1 MIELYCTDRYF
12 VTLCSSLRH
21 PLGKEIFSEIVSEL
35 VSTGCSIHSALFY
48 IKMWQGKCPEGNRE
62 PEGAAFEPST
72 NISTSQTAS
81 SSSMRHSTVAYN
93 MRGVRSF
100 NGSDGDMSHSS
111 TEAGE
116 QPFGRQVPG
125 REGVHYVLGNM
136 RTANGNFPETAAHS
150 EDDPDDGDGESE
162 ERENGYPLVA
172 DLSHLRIQNHAMR
185 SVDEVIEQQAFNQEV
200 IDDLN
205 LEQRN
210 AYPANVAN
218 DEGDGRAEEEEI
230 NVVGGSLKN
239 GSAAGGNHRHN
250 ELQQH
255 SVMSASVAD
264 RLAAITSGSVA
275 PSFVFSDDEAAEVMM
290 ASSTSEQ
297 GEASLGLDDAFRANL
312 PANILS
318 DAGAS
323 AETPSEGKSTSR
335 RPARYRTHALGQDQQ
350 GSSQVAKS
358 SQPQQYP
365 LHNAAA
371 VGRSV
376 NDASMSGADSSNLW
390 ESLSS
395 RGSSASVLPSM
406 GWQATKSTLKER
418 FSFMYCNE
426 ILADVYF
433 VVGRGD
439 QRQRLP
445 AHKFVLA
452 TGSAVF
458 DAMFNGGL
466 SRNPK
471 ELSNAAS
478 VPEIEL
484 PDVEPNA
491 FLALLKFL
499 YSDDVS
505 IGPESVM
512 TTLYTAKK
520 YAVPAMEN
528 ACVDF
533 LKRNLAADNAFML
546 LTQARLF
553 DEPQLAS
560 LCLEIIDKNTIEAL
574 NAEGFTEIDLETL
587 CAVLKRDTLRVR
599 EAPLFMAV
607 MRWSAEECRRRA
619 LPVNPE
625 NQRRVLGKAL
635 HMVRFP
641 LMTIDEFAQYAAQ
654 SGILLDRELVSLFL
668 YFTVNPKP
676 QIGFVDV
683 PRCCV
688 FGKEVV
694 VSRFQRV
701 EGRWGYSGTPDRIK
715 FTVDRK
721 IYVIGFGLHGSIHG
735 PHEYQVT
742 IQILHCGTGKVLAN
756 NDTSFSCDGS
766 SGTFR
771 VLFKEPVEITPCVTY
786 IASACLK
793 GPDSHYGT
801 KGLRR
806 IVHQSPS
813 SGVVTFQFTYAA
825 GNNNG
830 TSVEDG
836 QIPEIIFCTKIS

>member
-1 MIELYCTDRYF
+1 M
-12 VTLCSSLRH
+12 
-21 PLGKEIFSEIVSEL
+21 
-35 VSTGCSIHSALFY
+35 
-48 IKMWQGKCPEGNRE
+48 
-62 PEGAAFEPST
+62 
-72 NISTSQTAS
+72 
-81 SSSMRHSTVAYN
+81 
-93 MRGVRSF
+93 
-100 NGSDGDMSHSS
+100 
-111 TEAGE
+111 
-116 QPFGRQVPG
+116 
-125 REGVHYVLGNM
+125 LGNM
-136 RTANGNFPETAAHS
+136 PIANGVIVDSVAHS
-150 EDDPDDGDGESE
+150 EDLDEGEGE

-172 DLSHLRIQNHAMR
+172 DLSQLRLHSHVMR

-205 LEQRN
+205 VEQRN
-210 AYPANVAN
+210 AHAANSAN
-218 DEGDGRAEEEEI
+218 EEGDGVADEE
-230 NVVGGSLKN
+230 GS
-239 GSAAGGNHRHN
+239 SAVAGGAPRNGNVPGRRHHCN
-250 ELQQH
+250 DYQQQPI
-255 SVMSASVAD
+255 MSASVAD
-264 RLAAITSGSVA
+264 RLAAITSGIH
-275 PSFVFSDDEAAEVMM
+275 FIFDDEAAELMM
-290 ASSTSEQ
+290 ASGTSEQ
-297 GEASLGLDDAFRANL
+297 GESSANGEDVLRDSL
-312 PANILS
+312 PANTAS
-318 DAGAS
+318 DVGAS
-323 AETPSEGKSTSR
+323 AETPAEGRPTSR
-335 RPARYRTHALGQDQQ
+335 RPPRHRPHALGQDHP
-350 GSSQVAKS
+350 SQSNARQS

-376 NDASMSGADSSNLW
+376 NDANMGGSDNNAFWGNLSQRSSV
-390 ESLSS
+390 
-395 RGSSASVLPSM
+395 AVLPSM

-433 VVGRGD
+433 LVGRGD
-439 QRQRLP
+439 QRQRIP

-466 SRNPK
+466 ARNPK
-471 ELSNAAS
+471 GSTFFTYIFLPYAI
-478 VPEIEL
+478 PEIEL
-484 PDVEPNA
+484 PDVEPSA

-533 LKRNLAADNAFML
+533 LKRNLGADNAFML

-607 MRWSAEECRRRA
+607 LRWSAEECRRRA
-619 LPVNPE
+619 LPVTAE
-625 NQRRVLGKAL
+625 NQRQVLGKAL

-676 QIGFVDV
+676 QIGFIDV

-766 SGTFR
+766 SATFR

-836 QIPEIIFCTKIS
+836 QIPEIIFCTKVN